1 MNKYE
6 MKQKLGKL
14 GESLA
19 SDYLAKKGF
28 IIVEN
33 NYRCFDGEIDIIAK
47 REDLLIIVEVKTR
60 SRIDSEETLLSI
72 TKSKQRKISRATADF
87 VEKNQQYSDYYIRFD
102 VITVIKDTALEEYS
116 INHYDDAFSYL
127 F

>member
-1 MNKYE
+1 

-116 INHYDDAFSYL
+116 INHYDYDFSYL